1 MFINEAFFFNLLS
14 YEAADGGKMFSSE
27 CRDGLQA
34 AHVL

>member
-14 YEAADGGKMFSSE
+14 YEAADGGKMFCSE